1 MRQMQ
6 PDPSTTTNSMV
17 FVYGFFVLFCLG
29 LVCFLRRDTK
39 HLWEERVGGGE
50 EYDKNIWKSFKVKFL
65 KITTNSKYWRCY
77 GANQGIFHCFCGY
90 YILHINNMNILLIVK
105 TGYTIMTLQSS
116 LESMCKPYNIST
128 IFKLPCPHVHLHS
141 SHNNQAMESN
151 QVPIKE

>member
-50 EYDKNIWKSFKVKFL
+50 EYDKNI
-65 KITTNSKYWRCY
+65 
-77 GANQGIFHCFCGY
+77 
-90 YILHINNMNILLIVK
+90 
-105 TGYTIMTLQSS
+105 
-116 LESMCKPYNIST
+116 
-128 IFKLPCPHVHLHS
+128 
-141 SHNNQAMESN
+141 
-151 QVPIKE
+151 